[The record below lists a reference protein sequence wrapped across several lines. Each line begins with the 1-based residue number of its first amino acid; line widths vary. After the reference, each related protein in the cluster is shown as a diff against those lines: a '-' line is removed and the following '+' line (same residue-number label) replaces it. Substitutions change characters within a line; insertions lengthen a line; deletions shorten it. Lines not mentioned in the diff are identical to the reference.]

1 MDRWTQAAAITT
13 GKMFRRATKA
23 GRVCG
28 TGMTWQVV
36 WHVVREYARAAGIAT
51 LAPHDPRRSCARLC
65 HAAGGELEQNQFL
78 LAHVSIQTI
87 ER

>member
-1 MDRWTQAAAITT
+1 MDRWAQAAAIPT
-13 GKMFRRATKA
+13 GKMFRRVTKA

-28 TGMTWQVV
+28 TGMTGEVV
-36 WHVVREYARAAGIAT
+36 WHVVSEYAPAAGIAT
-51 LAPHDPRRSCARLC
+51 LAPRDLRRSCARLC

-78 LAHVSIQTI
+78 LAHVSIHTI